1 MVSTPDHRG
10 VAQDCLSAQGGWTWV
25 QGTALAKGL
34 QDISPSSCTTPK
46 TRHPSG
52 ESLGVS
58 ATGERHHDAALGGQ
72 PGEMLKGACPRPRLC
87 PHHGRLEWKGDH

>member
-58 ATGERHHDAALGGQ
+58 ATGERHNDAALGGQ